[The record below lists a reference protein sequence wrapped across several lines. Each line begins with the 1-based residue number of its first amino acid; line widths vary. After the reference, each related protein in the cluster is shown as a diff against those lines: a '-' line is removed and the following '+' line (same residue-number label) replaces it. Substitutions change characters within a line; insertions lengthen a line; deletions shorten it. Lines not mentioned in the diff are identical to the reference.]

1 MTKLYLDID
10 EIKERPNDMTLGSYV
25 REKSFNMENTM
36 NTKKDIEN
44 HDLVV
49 EIMKDWYYAMD
60 QHGISVQPKA
70 STILGTVLA
79 KHLNNGEED
88 VFDRYMN
95 TKGGEFDAFWKSL
108 SNDEKAYV
116 EKRRQEMRDEYYAK
130 RNLVDE
136 YKTKVLLKG

>member
-1 MTKLYLDID
+1 MDMTK
-10 EIKERPNDMTLGSYV
+10 
-25 REKSFNMENTM
+25 
-36 NTKKDIEN
+36 
-44 HDLVV
+44 
-49 EIMKDWYYAMD
+49 EIMDKWYKAMEKNK
-60 QHGISVQPKA
+60 ISVQPKA

-95 TKGGEFDAFWKSL
+95 TKAGDHDVFWNSL

-116 EKRRQEMRDEYYAK
+116 EKRRQEMRDEYYTS
-130 RNLVDE
+130 RGIVDE